1 MKHLALALKTL
12 PLAAFLLA
20 SSAAHAA
27 ITVFTNLSAYQAAVG
42 DTGVDTFDDIPI
54 DALDTPL
61 ARTAGAYSYTIGTI
75 GSSPYLYGA
84 GGGGDHWMS
93 TNSRNDSVLF
103 SNFSNAIYGAGG
115 FFFGSDVFGQYSPS
129 TGSTL
134 TAVNVYGETFTYH
147 LDSPTQSSFVGFVS
161 TGSLTQLTFTTDSQV
176 GVWPTVNNLT
186 LSVAA
191 VPEPETY
198 GMLLAGLGLIGFIA
212 RRRKT

>member
-1 MKHLALALKTL
+1 MKHLALAFKTL
-12 PLAAFLLA
+12 PLAALLLA
-20 SSAAHAA
+20 SSAAHAT
-27 ITVFTNLSAYQAAVG
+27 ITVFTSQSAYLAAVG
-42 DTGVDTFDDIPI
+42 DTGVDSFDDLDI

-61 ARTAGAYSYTIGTI
+61 ARAAGAYSYTIGTI

-84 GGGGDHWMS
+84 GEGGDHWIS
-93 TNSRNDSVLF
+93 TNNRHDSVLF
-103 SNFSNAIYGAGG
+103 SNFSSAIVGVGG

-134 TAVNVYGETFTYH
+134 TAVNADGDTLTFH
-147 LDSPTQSSFVGFVS
+147 LDAPTQSSFLGFVS
-161 TGSLTQLTFTTDSQV
+161 SGSLTQLTFSTDAQI
-176 GVWPTVNNLT
+176 GVWPAANDLH

-198 GMLLAGLGLIGFIA
+198 GMLLAGLGLIGFLA